1 MYVSICYQIVKTNT
15 PYDRKNKRLSSR
27 TKRRFSRYSSR
38 EVNGMDV
45 IDLCKHWIFN
55 FNEGNILKYLL
66 RDKAKHM
73 GKIIDFASR
82 EKIT

>member
-1 MYVSICYQIVKTNT
+1 MTE
-15 PYDRKNKRLSSR
+15 NKRLSSR
-27 TKRRFSRYSSR
+27 TKDDFPNRYSSR

-45 IDLCKHWIFN
+45 IDLCKHWNLN

-66 RDKAKHM
+66 RDKGQNISDM

-82 EKIT
+82 EKDYLMNQVI